1 MYWIRYFL
9 HTPKTFFFHYIFQSN
24 FFVKENRFIKESLQL
39 NNPTKIT
46 YYLSSRLL
54 FIYSAIVAFFSMV
67 NHIVWIINYSYNLLY
82 QLCNFGFCTLQV
94 RTALIMSIITLIIT
108 LIQAPES

>member
-1 MYWIRYFL
+1 MK
-9 HTPKTFFFHYIFQSN
+9 PN

-39 NNPTKIT
+39 YNPTNIK

-67 NHIVWIINYSYNLLY
+67 KHIVWIIKYSYNSLY
-82 QLCNFGFCTLQV
+82 ELCNFGLCTLQV
-94 RTALIMSIITLIIT
+94 RTTLIMDIITSIIT